1 MIAVDTNLLVYA
13 HRVAVPE
20 HQSAQGTLEQASRD
34 QRGWGVAVSCVA
46 EFWSLVTHAKAAG
59 RPSTPA
65 EARDFVRVLV
75 DDGGLQLW
83 SPGPGFGPRLLQ
95 MAAELS
101 ISGTRIFD
109 LQIALTAF
117 DNGAVEIWSHDRN
130 FVSFPGLVVRDPIG

>member
-13 HRVAVPE
+13 HRAAVPE
-20 HQSAQGTLEQASRD
+20 HRSAQSALEQASRD
-34 QRGWGVAVSCVA
+34 ERGWGVAVSCLA
-46 EFWSLVTHAKAAG
+46 EFWSLVTHPKAAG

-65 EARDFVRVLV
+65 EAGDFLHALV
-75 DDGGLQLW
+75 HDGRLQLW

-95 MAAELS
+95 MATELS

-117 DNGAVEIWSHDRN
+117 DNGAVEIWSHDRR
-130 FVSFPGLVVRDPIG
+130 FASFPGLAVHDPLD